1 MKGYQNNNANHMNLN
16 SLLSSNNS
24 ADIIKQ
30 FSQQFL
36 PLEKSQSEIVQWDD
50 EIDDKIWSSELGL
63 TKSAS
68 FKYPNKKDQNF
79 KVIVRVR
86 PPLPREI
93 DMHSGFTSITQISK
107 NNKNITI
114 QEYLGAEIK
123 EGGRQRDI
131 SSNPNIWAYH
141 TFPFDYVYSENST
154 QKFVYENTAK
164 TAVLSVLEGYNATL
178 LAYGQTGTGKT
189 YTMEGFSSGLNDPQK
204 GIIPR
209 SMEEIFRYIESSSNK
224 SKTFM
229 VRASYLQIYNEIITD
244 LLKKEMTSL
253 QIREDKKKGI
263 FVEGL
268 SEWVVKSPHDIYNL
282 MKDGMKNRAT
292 ASTKMNDVSS
302 RSHAIF
308 IIIVEQ
314 MRDISDEVQDN
325 SAKNKTNDLAKEIK
339 VGKLNLV
346 DLAGSERVRVT
357 GATGKRLEESKSINQ
372 SLSWLGN
379 VIAALTDK

>member
-1 MKGYQNNNANHMNLN
+1 MICIQGSH
-16 SLLSSNNS
+16 LSHKFRRTIN
-24 ADIIKQ
+24 
-30 FSQQFL
+30 
-36 PLEKSQSEIVQWDD
+36 
-50 EIDDKIWSSELGL
+50 
-63 TKSAS
+63 
-68 FKYPNKKDQNF
+68 
-79 KVIVRVR
+79 
-86 PPLPREI
+86 
-93 DMHSGFTSITQISK
+93 
-107 NNKNITI
+107 NITI

-131 SSNPNIWAYH
+131 SSNPNICAYH
-141 TFPFDYVYSENST
+141 TFSFDYVYGEDSS
-154 QKFVYENTAK
+154 QKFIYENTAK
-164 TAVLSVLEGYNATL
+164 SAVLSVLEGYNATL

-209 SMEEIFRYIESSSNK
+209 SMEEIYRYIESSSNK

-244 LLKKEMTSL
+244 LLKKEMSSL

-282 MKDGMKNRAT
+282 MKDGMRNRAT

-314 MRDISDEVQDN
+314 MRDISDEEQNNLDK
-325 SAKNKTNDLAKEIK
+325 SKRIDIAKEIK

-379 VIAALTDK
+379 VIAALTDKKVRSHIPYRDSKLTRILEDSLGGNCKTTMMAMISPTYEGYAESVSTLKFATRARKIKNEAKINEDVDHRTLLRKYEIELK